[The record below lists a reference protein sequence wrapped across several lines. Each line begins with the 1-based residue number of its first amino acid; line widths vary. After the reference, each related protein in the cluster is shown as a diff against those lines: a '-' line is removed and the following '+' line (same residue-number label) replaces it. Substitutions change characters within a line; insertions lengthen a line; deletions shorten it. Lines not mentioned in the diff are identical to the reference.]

1 LTNLFKNR
9 IFKNFAALSAVQV
22 VNYLVP
28 LLVVPLVLRVIG
40 IERFGVV
47 AFMQS
52 LALILAG
59 LCDYGFAISAT
70 RRVSVH
76 RNDNTML
83 AGVFSRVISTKLL
96 LFVLVVLLMI
106 IVHFIFP
113 QKFGNSQMMLATLI
127 MVLGNVLL
135 PQWFF
140 LGIEQMRF
148 ITYLNTASKLLYLFL
163 IVLLL
168 RQPQADYLVLLLLGL
183 CNIMAAVAAYYII
196 MRRLGFPRLRWSNKA
211 IWEELTTGRPLFIS
225 SLSTTI
231 IVNANTFILGLFVQ
245 GASLGYFGVAEKIMQ
260 ALQQLL
266 STFSQA
272 TFPAVCSQATQPKP
286 MQAIREF
293 FKKHFT
299 PLFVAMPI
307 ILLLVALLAKPIT
320 SLMTGYDAPEATF
333 YLQLMM
339 VIPFVIMLN
348 IPPSQLLLAF
358 NFNHTYQQVFLLAA
372 AFNVIMNLMGAYYLG
387 VTGTIMAM
395 ATTHLLLTT
404 SLYVSLKYLHPNH
417 FIFQRDTK
425 NNK

>member
-59 LCDYGFAISAT
+59 LCDYGFSISAT
-70 RRVSVH
+70 RMVSVH
-76 RNDNTML
+76 RYDNIRL
-83 AGVFSRVISTKLL
+83 ASVFMRVISTKLT
-96 LFVLVVLLMI
+96 LFIMAVIVMVL
-106 IVHFIFP
+106 VHFIFP
-113 QKFGNSQMMLATLI
+113 QKFGDSLMMLAMII
-127 MVLGNVLL
+127 MVLGNVML

-148 ITYLNTASKLLYLFL
+148 ITYLNTASKLLYLIL

-168 RQPQADYLVLLLLGL
+168 QQPEADYLVLLLLGL
-183 CNIMAAVAAYYII
+183 CNMAAAGVAYYII
-196 MRRLGFPRLRWSNKA
+196 LRRLNFPQLRWSNKA
-211 IWEELTTGRPLFIS
+211 IGEELATGRPLFIS

-272 TFPAVCSQATQPKP
+272 TFPAVCSLATQPKP
-286 MQAIREF
+286 LQTIRKF
-293 FKKHFT
+293 TKKHFT
-299 PLFVAMPI
+299 PLFLTIPL
-307 ILLLVALLAKPIT
+307 ILLGVAVFAKPII
-320 SLMTGYDAPEATF
+320 SLMTGHLALEATL

-339 VIPFVIMLN
+339 IIPFVIMFN

-358 NFNHTYQQVFLLAA
+358 NFNHTYQKVFLLSASM
-372 AFNVIMNLMGAYYLG
+372 NIIMNLVGAYFFG
-387 VTGTIMAM
+387 VTGTITAM
-395 ATTHLLLTT
+395 AVTHIFLTS
-404 SLYVSLKYLHPNH
+404 SLYLSLKYLHPNH
-417 FIFQRDTK
+417 FIFSRNTK
-425 NNK
+425 